1 MSAAGTPAGGDGTPV
16 GDPAATGPE
25 TGDHLVEVRITAPD
39 ERTTERLART
49 LLEQQLA
56 ACVQAMGP
64 IASLYS
70 WQGEVHRDAEWLLLA
85 KTVASAFPRLCEVV
99 QEVHPYDV
107 PEILAVPVS
116 HALPPYGEWV
126 MRHTREA

>member
-1 MSAAGTPAGGDGTPV
+1 MSAAATPAGGEGP
-16 GDPAATGPE
+16 PADAAAPTGPE
-25 TGDHLVEVRITAPD
+25 AWDHLVEVRITAPD

-49 LLEQQLA
+49 LLEQELA

-64 IASLYS
+64 IASLYT

-85 KTVASAFPRLCEVV
+85 KSVASAFPRLCEVV

-126 MRHTREA
+126 VRHTRGE